1 LVNTSSELVFDVVT
15 IHVLQGRKT

>member
-15 IHVLQGRKT
+15 IHVLQGRKS